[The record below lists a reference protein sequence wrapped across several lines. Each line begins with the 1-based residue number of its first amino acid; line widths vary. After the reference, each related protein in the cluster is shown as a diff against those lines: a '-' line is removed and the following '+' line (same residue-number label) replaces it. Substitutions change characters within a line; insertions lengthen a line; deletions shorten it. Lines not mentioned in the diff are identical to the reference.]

1 MREQGP
7 AAPGGIP
14 TFAGTA
20 GSKPVHWLG
29 WNDVRAE
36 ELEKQFTQVSRLK
49 QLMIRNAFTL
59 EGLTR
64 AERIEAADLIE
75 TEPESQNTCWT
86 CEDRKKAVGDT
97 GLCRSH
103 NRYALITRK

>member
-7 AAPGGIP
+7 HSSGWIP

-20 GSKPVHWLG
+20 AGKTVHWLG
-29 WNDVRAE
+29 WNEGRAD
-36 ELEKQFTQVSRLK
+36 ELERQFTQVSRLK

-59 EGLTR
+59 EGLSES
-64 AERIEAADLIE
+64 ERFEAGRLIE
-75 TEPESQNTCWT
+75 NEPEGQDTCWT
-86 CEDRKKAVGDT
+86 CEGREKAVGDT